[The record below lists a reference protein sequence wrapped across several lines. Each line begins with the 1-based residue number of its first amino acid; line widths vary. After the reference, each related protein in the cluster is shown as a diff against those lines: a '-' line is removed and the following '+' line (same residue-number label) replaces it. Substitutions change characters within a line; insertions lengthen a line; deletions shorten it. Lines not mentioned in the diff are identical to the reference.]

1 MTSYSAGMCSS
12 HAQELTRK
20 LTQDANNQEL
30 TKLGLP
36 PATNIEAPSVVAADS
51 RSASLGSSGGVL
63 VAVICAAVF
72 TMLLSVCV
80 CVCYWKKKKQH
91 ATDQTQQVEMQQGA
105 EHVAEGVVEAAPDE
119 EPAQSGQGGHREGY
133 DV

>member
-1 MTSYSAGMCSS
+1 MTSYSAGMCRS

-20 LTQDANNQEL
+20 LTQDAINQEL

-36 PATNIEAPSVVAADS
+36 HATIIEAPSVVAADS

-80 CVCYWKKKKQH
+80 CVYYWKKKKH

-105 EHVAEGVVEAAPDE
+105 ENVAEGVVEAAPDE